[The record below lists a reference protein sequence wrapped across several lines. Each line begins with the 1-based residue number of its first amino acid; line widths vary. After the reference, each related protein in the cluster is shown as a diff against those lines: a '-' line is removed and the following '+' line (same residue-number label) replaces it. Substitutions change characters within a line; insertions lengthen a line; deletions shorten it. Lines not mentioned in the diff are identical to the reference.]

1 MKLTGEFDFAT
12 KTRRVRDS
20 QLNLREHSSNPGPS
34 SARTERLHR
43 QPYGYHFDIGTN
55 RKPLHVFPSRL
66 SVFVVNQFLN
76 LFAPFERELRLRLD
90 RFAIH
95 FNDGINHKVDG

>member
-20 QLNLREHSSNPGPS
+20 QLNLREHFQQSRAQLSKNGKAAS
-34 SARTERLHR
+34 TAVRLSL
-43 QPYGYHFDIGTN
+43 Q
-55 RKPLHVFPSRL
+55 PLHVFPSRL

-76 LFAPFERELRLRLD
+76 LFAPLESELRLRLH

-95 FNDGINHKVDG
+95 FNDGINHEVDR